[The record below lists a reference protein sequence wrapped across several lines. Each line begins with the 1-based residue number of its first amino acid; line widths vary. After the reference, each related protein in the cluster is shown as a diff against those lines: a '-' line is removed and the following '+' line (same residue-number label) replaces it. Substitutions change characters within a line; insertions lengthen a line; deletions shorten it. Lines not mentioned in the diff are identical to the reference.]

1 VATLSAGWRQSDWQN
16 HSYNCCLWSHQPHTD
31 THAHTQTHIHPQ
43 MMESTAGHNTM
54 GHPMRSKSMT
64 GKTLLA
70 SSSQIHD
77 GADGVEAD
85 AG

>member
-1 VATLSAGWRQSDWQN
+1 
-16 HSYNCCLWSHQPHTD
+16 
-31 THAHTQTHIHPQ
+31 
-43 MMESTAGHNTM
+43 MMESPAGHNTM